1 MGENIGLYGIDENV
15 VMILIGLKSK
25 IMTWNGNIAGG
36 KIIKI
41 PFASNNDN
49 ESRYQPS
56 GAKGTRSPPATLHRL
71 QRRQGQLTLP
81 KSKNGDNFS
90 IVIWAPR
97 TTFDK

>member
-56 GAKGTRSPPATLHRL
+56 GAKGTRSPPAMPHRL
-71 QRRQGQLTLP
+71 QNPRWGSILQNQKWPPGAP
-81 KSKNGDNFS
+81 KMADGVCKG
-90 IVIWAPR
+90 V
-97 TTFDK
+97 